1 MKKVIRKNFLTL
13 EIIEH
18 SEQDIKEFD
27 MDNEMT
33 TKIIIPEIVFAV
45 NHNKADRAEAQEA
58 LRNKV
63 YEYIKM
69 LYTEV
74 KSL

>member
-1 MKKVIRKNFLTL
+1 MKEVIRKNFLTL

-45 NHNKADRAEAQEA
+45 NHNKANIAEAQEA
-58 LRNKV
+58 LKNKV
-63 YEYIKM
+63 YEYIKL

>member
-45 NHNKADRAEAQEA
+45 NHNKANRAEAQEE
-58 LRNKV
+58 LRNKI
-63 YEYIKM
+63 YEYIKL
-69 LYTEV
+69 LYTEI